1 MQGVEEQFVDDVEVL
16 EEDSISEYLSSLSDS
31 EDVDSERGAEE

>member
-16 EEDSISEYLSSLSDS
+16 EEDSISEYLSSFSDS